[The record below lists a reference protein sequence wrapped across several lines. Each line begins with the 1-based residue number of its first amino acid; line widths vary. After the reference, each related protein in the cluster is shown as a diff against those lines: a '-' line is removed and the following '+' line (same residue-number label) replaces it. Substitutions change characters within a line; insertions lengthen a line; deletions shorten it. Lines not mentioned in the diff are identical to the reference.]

1 MNHRYLVELPIQEKN
16 ELLHLTNKGKM
27 AVRVMKRAQILLMSD
42 HYQHTN
48 KEISKALS
56 LSDATVHRIKKLYV
70 EQGFERAL
78 YDKGGRGAKRKL
90 TSLQEA
96 KLVSIA
102 CSQHPTGSAKWTLK
116 MLSDELILLCD
127 DLDSISHETI
137 RKRLKEKALKP
148 WLLKMW
154 CIQKVTPSFIA
165 QMEDIIDL
173 YTSEADP
180 SFPVICF
187 DESLKMLVGEVKP
200 PRLVLPE
207 LPAQQDYHY
216 RRNGT
221 AKIHMYIDAHRSWRE
236 VFITEKRSHLEFAQM
251 MKKLVDDFYPKAT
264 KIRIVMDNLSTHTQA
279 SLYKAFSPQ
288 EARRILR
295 KLEFHYT
302 PVHASWLNMV
312 EIELGVLTKQCL
324 NRRIPDINTLKSEV
338 AAWTKRRNQSGA
350 KINWMFDLNKA
361 RKKMFRH
368 YPTPSIKST
377 IST

>member
-48 KEISKALS
+48 KEISKVLS

-154 CIQKVTPSFIA
+154 CIPRGKSRA
-165 QMEDIIDL
+165 
-173 YTSEADP
+173 TSGSRAFRE
-180 SFPVICF
+180 
-187 DESLKMLVGEVKP
+187 
-200 PRLVLPE
+200 
-207 LPAQQDYHY
+207 
-216 RRNGT
+216 
-221 AKIHMYIDAHRSWRE
+221 RE
-236 VFITEKRSHLEFAQM
+236 VQFDGENLLFFGSNWGAGKYFCIGEGWKIALMFAIVRRVKSVELE
-251 MKKLVDDFYPKAT
+251 
-264 KIRIVMDNLSTHTQA
+264 
-279 SLYKAFSPQ
+279 
-288 EARRILR
+288 
-295 KLEFHYT
+295 
-302 PVHASWLNMV
+302 
-312 EIELGVLTKQCL
+312 
-324 NRRIPDINTLKSEV
+324 
-338 AAWTKRRNQSGA
+338 
-350 KINWMFDLNKA
+350 
-361 RKKMFRH
+361 
-368 YPTPSIKST
+368 
-377 IST
+377 